1 MSFHDLRTFLEILR
15 AKGQLVEIT
24 RPARLDL
31 EAPAV
36 MQALM
41 KAGGP
46 AALFRNLDH
55 PSGIPVTGGI
65 IGTLPRIALAM
76 ECAEGEVAPRMG
88 RAVANP
94 IKAAAVKRG
103 AFLDHVATGASVDLA
118 ALPIP
123 KHNAGDGGKYITGGV
138 MVSKDPETGR
148 QNYGYNRLQVQGPN
162 RLSVMMNSWRHVR
175 RFYEAA
181 EAAGKSLPVA
191 VLIGVDP
198 RVLIAAGVRVDYDE
212 IGIAGALKG
221 SPVEMAPCATVPL
234 EVPAGTEIVIE
245 GNILPA
251 ERVKE
256 GPLAEFTGHYGESY
270 VTPVLEVTAICHR
283 DNPIFQTIVPAS
295 FEHVYIGNVL
305 PREPMLLSFVSHVS
319 PNVKGVHLLPYSGGF
334 MAAVK
339 LDKKSEGEP
348 KNVALAALMTHVN
361 IKMAVVVGTDVDIHD
376 PADILWAISTRVD
389 AARDIFT
396 VPYAQGMEND
406 PTTDSLGRQTKVGID
421 ATMAREKAGD
431 YRRVVYPP
439 VDLDSWLKA

>member
-1 MSFHDLRTFLEILR
+1 MSFHDLRTFLDVLK
-15 AKGQLVEIT
+15 AGGQLVEIN
-24 RPARLDL
+24 RPAKLDL
-31 EAPAV
+31 EIAAV

-41 KAGGP
+41 KTNGP
-46 AALFRNLDH
+46 AAIFRNLDH

-76 ECAEGEVAPRMG
+76 ECRQEETARKMGE
-88 RAVANP
+88 AVANP
-94 IKAAAVKRG
+94 LKPVTVERG
-103 AFLDHVATGASVDLA
+103 LFLDHVAKGSAVDLA

-123 KHNAGDGGKYITGGV
+123 VHNAGDGGKYVTGGV
-138 MVSKDPETGR
+138 MVSRDPATGR
-148 QNYGYNRLQVQGPN
+148 QNYGYNRLQVQGRS
-162 RLSVMMNSWRHVR
+162 RLSVMMNLWRHVR

-181 EAAGKSLPVA
+181 ETAGEPLPVS

-198 RVLIAAGVRVDYDE
+198 RILIAAGVRVEYDE
-212 IGIAGALKG
+212 IEIAGALKG

-234 EVPAGTEIVIE
+234 EAPAHTEIVIE
-245 GNILPA
+245 GNILPR

-256 GPLAEFTGHYGESY
+256 GPLAEFTGHYGEPY
-270 VTPVLEVTAICHR
+270 DTPVLEVTAICHR
-283 DNPIFQTIVPAS
+283 DRPIFQTIVPAS

-334 MAAVK
+334 MAAVQI
-339 LDKKSEGEP
+339 DKKNEGEP

-361 IKMAVVVGTDVDIHD
+361 IKMAIVVGTDVDIHD
-376 PADILWAISTRVD
+376 PADLLWAFSTRVD
-389 AARDIFT
+389 ATRDIFT

-406 PTTDSLGRQTKVGID
+406 PTTDALGRQTKVGID
-421 ATMAREKAGD
+421 ATMPREKAAD

-439 VDLDSWLKA
+439 VDLSQWLE